1 MKADTTWSD
10 LVQLTALDWCYVIWS
25 GDPVLSMGSMPI
37 TWALASQG
45 DSPFKGNTLSIVL
58 PNSSHPTLSIRVILP
73 GNKTMVTEGE
83 REAGEREIKSMRL
96 GCLYILSYMSYLFI
110 LEMNSLSS
118 ASFAN
123 IFACSE
129 DCLFVYCDISGK
141 EIQKRGIYM

>member
-1 MKADTTWSD
+1 
-10 LVQLTALDWCYVIWS
+10 
-25 GDPVLSMGSMPI
+25 MPI

-73 GNKTMVTEGE
+73 GNKTMVTKGE